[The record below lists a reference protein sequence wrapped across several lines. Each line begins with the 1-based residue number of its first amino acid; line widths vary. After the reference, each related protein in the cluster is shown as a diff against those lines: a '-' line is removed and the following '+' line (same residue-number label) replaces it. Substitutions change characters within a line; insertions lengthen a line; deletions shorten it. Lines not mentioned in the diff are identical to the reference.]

1 MILSELSFLELP
13 LVGLFKLL
21 YIQKLK
27 QYKKGIHIEKS
38 HSQQNPPPTK
48 RHTTVFLG
56 IFPLSLHV
64 ANELS

>member
-38 HSQQNPPPTK
+38 HSQQNPPPNQKTHNCFP
-48 RHTTVFLG
+48 RYLPTV
-56 IFPLSLHV
+56 PSC
-64 ANELS
+64 SK